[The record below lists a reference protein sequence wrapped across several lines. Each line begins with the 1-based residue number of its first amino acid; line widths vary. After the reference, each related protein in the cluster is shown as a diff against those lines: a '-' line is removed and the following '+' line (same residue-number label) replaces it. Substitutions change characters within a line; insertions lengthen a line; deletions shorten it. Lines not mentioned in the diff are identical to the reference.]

1 VAATVDVDALHAALD
16 VRRKAKGL
24 SWRQLAHEAGVSP
37 STLTRMAQ
45 KHRPDVNGFASL
57 VAWLGIPA
65 DLFMA
70 QIDEPGSTRSKTHDD
85 EPVAYVVS
93 YLRAR
98 KDLDDATVEALGDI
112 LQAAYKQLVAEAP
125 K

>member
-1 VAATVDVDALHAALD
+1 MAAKVDVEALHAALD

-57 VAWLGIPA
+57 VAWLGLPA

-70 QIDEPGSTRSKTHDD
+70 EIDQSGSARNHTQDD

-98 KDLDDATVEALGDI
+98 KDLDDATVDALGDI
-112 LQAAYKQLVAEAP
+112 LQAAYKRLVAETP
-125 K
+125 